1 MALIRRHHKDSG
13 TTYVLTS
20 ERYWDPEAKKTRSR
34 RKIVGKIDPETGEII
49 PTGKRS
55 EDKEVT
61 ALTEKVRELEI
72 QNTELQTK
80 VNLLERENMKLRAK
94 EEDVGRLR
102 IDNKRMRNI
111 IKGAKNSASEILRLF
126 ETDSDPESEVLH
138 IETDGVQG
146 QCEEGVERA

>member
-1 MALIRRHHKDSG
+1 MALIRQHHKDSG

-102 IDNKRMRNI
+102 IDNMSHGIQLENI
-111 IKGAKNSASEILRLF
+111 VRQKYA
-126 ETDSDPESEVLH
+126 
-138 IETDGVQG
+138 
-146 QCEEGVERA
+146 